1 MTRAAQIS
9 RCHAQQIGISSCAD
23 IGDDGFLLV
32 QRRRKPS
39 MTKPSIAVGI
49 ICSQSGPYQAMG
61 RELLKSALMAVDE
74 INNNAEFDFSI
85 AAHVRDPRG
94 IVSEYHTACDDLIR
108 NIGVEHIV
116 GCYTSASRKQ
126 VLPIVER
133 TDRLLWHPARYEGF
147 ECSDNVIYVGAS
159 PNHNV
164 LPLVRYVLEN
174 LSREI
179 YCVGSNYVWSW
190 ETNRVTRELVA
201 AAQGRILAERLLELG
216 EGMVGHIVDEIVRRR
231 PPVVFNTLVGSS
243 SYEFIRA
250 FHAATTSAGLN
261 IPMVS
266 CSLCEPELKIVGP
279 ASAGCITS
287 SAYFESIRLP
297 ENRAFVARWKARYGG
312 DSSPSVDGQSTYVAV
327 YLLARALQRAGTSNI
342 GEVRRAAAGHRYNSP
357 QGPVWIDGGNNHCVL
372 TPRLAVSNAEGQ
384 FDIFWEADAP
394 VRPDPYLTQLD
405 VAVSLV
411 RETARGGASLNAPH
425 LRVVK

>member
-1 MTRAAQIS
+1 
-9 RCHAQQIGISSCAD
+9 
-23 IGDDGFLLV
+23 
-32 QRRRKPS
+32 
-39 MTKPSIAVGI
+39 MTKPSIPVGI
-49 ICSQSGPYQAMG
+49 IFSQHGPYQAMG
-61 RELLKSALMAVDE
+61 REIFKSAMMAVDE
-74 INNNAEFDFSI
+74 INNQAGFDFSI
-85 AAHVRDPRG
+85 TPHVRDPRG
-94 IVSEYHTACDDLIR
+94 IISEYHTACDDLIR

-147 ECSDNVIYVGAS
+147 ECSDNIIYVGAS

-164 LPLVRYVLEN
+164 LPLVRYVLDN

-179 YCVGSNYVWSW
+179 FCVGSNYVWSW
-190 ETNRVTRELVA
+190 ETNRVTRELVTA
-201 AAQGRILAERLLELG
+201 AKGCILAERLLELG
-216 EGMVGHIVDEIVRRR
+216 ESAVGHIVDEIIRRR

-243 SYEFIRA
+243 SYDFIRA
-250 FHAATTSAGLN
+250 FHAATRSAGLD
-261 IPMVS
+261 IPMLS

-279 ASAGCITS
+279 ASVGCITS

-297 ENRAFVARWKARYGG
+297 ENRAFVARWKARYGD
-312 DSSPSVDGQSTYVAV
+312 DSSPSVDGQSAYVSV
-327 YLLARALQRAGTSNI
+327 YLLARALQRAGTTDI

-357 QGPVWIDGGNNHCVL
+357 QGPVWIDAGNNHCVL
-372 TPRLAVSNAEGQ
+372 TPRLAVSNANGQ

-394 VRPDPYLTQLD
+394 VKPDPYLTQLD
-405 VAVSLV
+405 VAVSPV
-411 RETARGGASLNAPH
+411 RKTTRDGAEPNAPH